1 MPRPYNGDQ
10 LTEFVRGEACLAP
23 TIIDVLE
30 GSPSQ
35 TLELTSL
42 ARQVR
47 GLIIALAVLGAL
59 RILALPVAAY
69 CLTTKVPL
77 WAPLAVG
84 LLLEP
89 LRSAVSLIC
98 RRQVRRAAMVG
109 FASEALNASQ
119 TQASNAGAT
128 RAAFLA
134 ERAVSGDVPGFMAGY
149 LATLTLL
156 ALSAT
161 RLGVG
166 LVSSVLGV
174 LLGTAVLG
182 VLMQQRRRPLH
193 KAVVDALRN
202 LGAWMSVASAD
213 QGEVSAVTARR
224 HYLKKVARSSD
235 AWSAAEARLERSRL
249 LLRAG
254 LGLVIAIGL
263 TAVLVQGDVPR
274 LLRELKDIKDSLVV
288 NVADM
293 IVLASALPSL
303 IMGARHWDAMLGARS
318 ELTALRPTERRPV
331 DATRRLDRR
340 ARALAISNLEVR
352 YGTELGVR
360 IDELRVD
367 LDEPLI
373 LVGANGCGKS
383 TLLGTIAGVLEGQQ
397 GSVFIDAIPA
407 EMIDRG
413 QVAFVPQ
420 EPVLVEALT
429 LLENAQL
436 VVPTVTAMEL
446 TAYLEA
452 LNLKCDINDA
462 LGNLSRGER
471 RRVAIARALLK
482 YPRLLLLD
490 EPDAWLD
497 AQGRQRLL
505 DALSAIAE
513 DTAIIIVTHRLEIAR
528 FGKTIAVL
536 GPDQSLEAVGSL
548 EELSQSSP
556 TFRAVVGG

>member
-1 MPRPYNGDQ
+1 MVN
-10 LTEFVRGEACLAP
+10 EA
-23 TIIDVLE
+23 
-30 GSPSQ
+30 SPSQ
-35 TLELTSL
+35 SL
-42 ARQVR
+42 DLMAIARQVR
-47 GLIIALAVLGAL
+47 GLIVALSVLGAL
-59 RILALPVAAY
+59 RILALPVAAF
-69 CLTTKVPL
+69 CLTTQVPL
-77 WAPLAVG
+77 YAPLAVG

-89 LRSAVSLIC
+89 LRSAVNLVC
-98 RRQVRRAAMVG
+98 RRRVRRAAMVG
-109 FASEALNASQ
+109 FASEALNA
-119 TQASNAGAT
+119 TQLQSSTTGAS

-134 ERAVSGDVPGFMAGY
+134 ERAVSGDVPGFIAGY

-161 RLGVG
+161 RLGIG
-166 LVSSVLGV
+166 LVASVLAI
-174 LLGTAVLG
+174 LLGTAALG
-182 VLMQQRRRPLH
+182 ILLQGRRRPLH
-193 KAVVDALRN
+193 KAVVEALRA

-213 QGEVSAVTARR
+213 QGEVSSVTARR
-224 HYLKKVARSSD
+224 QYLKKVARSSD
-235 AWSAAEARLERSRL
+235 AWSTAEARLERSRL
-249 LLRAG
+249 FIRAG
-254 LGLVIAIGL
+254 LGLLIAVGL

-274 LLRELKDIKDSLVV
+274 LLRELTDIKDSLVV
-288 NVADM
+288 NVADI

-303 IMGARHWDAMLGARS
+303 IMGARHWDSMLGARS
-318 ELTALRPTERRPV
+318 ELAALRPTPRRPV
-331 DATRRLDRR
+331 DANRRLERR
-340 ARALAISNLEVR
+340 PGTLSISNLEVR
-352 YGTELGVR
+352 YETELGVR
-360 IDELRVD
+360 VQELKVE
-367 LDEPLI
+367 LKEPLI

-383 TLLGTIAGVLEGQQ
+383 TLLATIAGVLEGQQ

-407 EMIDRG
+407 ESIDRG
-413 QVAFVPQ
+413 QVALVPQ

-446 TAYLEA
+446 SSYLGA

-462 LGNLSRGER
+462 LGSLSRGER

-505 DALSAIAE
+505 DALRAIAD
-513 DTAIIIVTHRLEIAR
+513 DTAIIIVTHRLEMAR

-536 GPDQSLEAVGSL
+536 GPDQSLEAVGTL
-548 EELSQSSP
+548 EEVSERSP

>member
-1 MPRPYNGDQ
+1 MS
-10 LTEFVRGEACLAP
+10 RGP
-23 TIIDVLE
+23 VGFE
-30 GSPSQ
+30 GPSSQ
-35 TLELTSL
+35 SLELTTL

-47 GLIIALAVLGAL
+47 GLIVVLSVLGAL
-59 RILALPVAAY
+59 RILALPLAAY
-69 CLTTKVPL
+69 CLTTQVPL
-77 WAPLAVG
+77 YAPLAVG

-98 RRQVRRAAMVG
+98 RRKVRRAAMVG
-109 FASEALNASQ
+109 FASEALEASQ
-119 TQASNAGAT
+119 MQASNAGAT

-134 ERAVSGDVPGFMAGY
+134 ERAVSGDVPGFVSGY
-149 LATLTLL
+149 LATFTLL
-156 ALSAT
+156 GLSAT
-161 RLGVG
+161 RLGAG
-166 LVSSVLGV
+166 LVMSVLG
-174 LLGTAVLG
+174 LLLCTAALG
-182 VLMQQRRRPLH
+182 VMMQQRRRPLH
-193 KAVVDALRN
+193 KAVVEALRN
-202 LGAWMSVASAD
+202 LAAWMSVASVD

-224 HYLKKVARSSD
+224 YYLRRVGRSSD

-254 LGLVIAIGL
+254 LGLLIAVGL
-263 TAVLVQGDVPR
+263 VVVLVQGDVPR
-274 LLRELKDIKDSLVV
+274 LLRELTDIKDSLVV

-303 IMGARHWDAMLGARS
+303 IMGARHWDAMLGARA
-318 ELTALRPTERRPV
+318 ELAALRPSPRTPV
-331 DATRRLDRR
+331 DATRRLERR
-340 ARALAISNLEVR
+340 PLSLSISHLEVR

-360 IDELRVD
+360 IGELKVN

-397 GSVFIDAIPA
+397 GSVLIDAIPT
-407 EMIDRG
+407 EMIERS

-420 EPVLVEALT
+420 EPVLVDALT

-436 VVPTVTAMEL
+436 VVPTVTGMEL
-446 TAYLEA
+446 TSYLEA

-462 LGNLSRGER
+462 LGSLSRGER

-497 AQGRQRLL
+497 AQGRKRLL
-505 DALSAIAE
+505 DALRAVAD
-513 DTAIIIVTHRLEIAR
+513 DTAIIIVTHRLEMAR
-528 FGKTIAVL
+528 FGGTIAVL
-536 GPDQSLEAVGSL
+536 GPDQSLEAVGSIEYL
-548 EELSQSSP
+548 QAHSP